1 MDRIRGNDRL
11 NNAERI
17 RFQRENL
24 YSTLQLALR
33 KYPFY
38 RNISPDFS
46 PEDAGRVL
54 RDHFPVIDKYDLLN
68 NPSEL
73 YPNGGKVRPWYLAG
87 KSSGTTGTPLV
98 VYRSLESAVMEQAF
112 IRRHWEWSGFCS
124 TSSRVTLRG
133 DMIVPPETK
142 HPPFWYWNRLDRQLI
157 VSSRHLREP
166 FAESIIAEIRK
177 LQPYAL
183 EAYPSTAYSLA
194 KILDDRDQT
203 LAIPYLFSAS
213 EPLYA
218 HQIDLIKRRMGS
230 AIMDMYGMAE
240 RVAFATGCEVGNMHL
255 NSDYSFV
262 EIVDDQGQPTTE
274 EGFVVGTTF
283 HNDVMPLV
291 RYRLSDRTRILPDP
305 CACGR
310 TFPLIAPATGKYEDA
325 VFNKHGNPVS
335 PSVLTFAFKGVE
347 NIAKSQVAQVGDGV
361 WQIRIVPM
369 SGYTKSDEE
378 KLVKNIHR
386 LVDAD
391 VDLEVVIRDD
401 IPNTSA
407 GKFRWVVN
415 ETTR

>member
-17 RFQRENL
+17 RFQTGKL
-24 YSTLQLALR
+24 YSTLQLALL

-46 PEDAGRVL
+46 PEDAERVL

-98 VYRSLESAVMEQAF
+98 VYRSLKSAVLEQAF
-112 IRRHWEWSGFCS
+112 IRRHWEWSGFS
-124 TSSRVTLRG
+124 TASARVTLRG
-133 DMIVPPETK
+133 DMVVPLETE
-142 HPPFWYWNRLDRQLI
+142 HPPFWYWNRFDRQLI

-166 FAESIIAEIRK
+166 FAESIIAEIQK

-183 EAYPSTAYSLA
+183 QAYPSTAYSLA

-203 LAIPYLFSAS
+203 LAIPYLFAAS
-213 EPLYA
+213 EPLYG

-230 AIMDMYGMAE
+230 TIMDMYGMAE
-240 RVAFATGCEVGNMHL
+240 RVAFATGCEIGNMHL

-262 EIVDDQGQPTTE
+262 EILDDQGQPTTE

-310 TFPLIAPATGKYEDA
+310 TFPLIAPVTGKYEDA
-325 VFNKHGNPVS
+325 VFNKHGNPIS

-347 NIAKSQVAQVGDGV
+347 NIAKSQVAQVGEGL

-369 SGYTKSDEE
+369 AGYTKSDEE

-391 VDLEVVIRDD
+391 IDLEVVLRDN

-407 GKFRWVVN
+407 EKFRWVVN
-415 ETTR
+415 ETMR